1 LLKVVLIDDEYFF
14 RNSLKNN
21 IEWEKYCFT
30 IVGDVNNGKSGYEL
44 ILSEKPD
51 IALVDIMMPG
61 MTGIEL
67 IKAVRDANI
76 TSRFIILSGYDEF
89 KYAQQAIS
97 MGVSDYILKPID
109 FDILLSTL
117 LKVKK
122 EILSQKRHLEENEN
136 LKKQNKN
143 FISKEFNTLSN
154 ISFDSD
160 KIESKYKS
168 SEVSDRVE
176 EFIRLNFSRTDLSV
190 HTISNQLFLNYSY
203 ICTCF
208 KRDKNITIGDFII
221 NTRISKSIEMFRNG
235 HINISTVSSLVGYE
249 SPNYFSKCFKKIVGV
264 SPSDYINLSFA
275 QSREGRVT

>member
-1 LLKVVLIDDEYFF
+1 MLKVVLIDDEYFF